1 MTDAEFLAAFEGCTL
16 TRQQWTHAAHVRMA
30 WLYLQS
36 GQSFEAVFSKTR
48 QNIQRF
54 NRAVLGKPEG
64 YHETITYA
72 FLRLIRSRLQSDSP
86 DSAFASFRLR
96 HPDLLSSGVLAR
108 YFSKELLDS
117 SQARQEVVTPDL
129 APLP

>member
-16 TRQQWTHAAHVRMA
+16 TREQWTHTAHVRMA
-30 WLYLQS
+30 WLYLQTNEA
-36 GQSFEAVFSKTR
+36 FESVFTKTR

-54 NRAVLGKPEG
+54 NRAVVGKPDA

-72 FLRLIRSRLQSDSP
+72 FLRFIRDRLQRD
-86 DSAFASFRLR
+86 ASGMPFESFCLR
-96 HPDLLSSGVLAR
+96 YPDLLSSAVLAR

-117 SQARQEVVTPDL
+117 SEARHEVVAPDL
-129 APLP
+129 SVLP